1 MRVESKDR
9 LKWSRDMLLIARDK
23 LAIERDR
30 VSHGHAIDLIQ
41 IITMV
46 DAAALIAKEILE
58 EEKGLTRYNE
68 TIERNTK

>member
-1 MRVESKDR
+1 
-9 LKWSRDMLLIARDK
+9 MLLIARDK
-23 LAIERDR
+23 LAVERDR

-58 EEKGLTRYNE
+58 AEKGLTQ
-68 TIERNTK
+68 

>member
-1 MRVESKDR
+1 MQVESKAR
-9 LKWSRDMLLIARDK
+9 LKWGRDILLLARDK

-30 VSHGHAIDLIQ
+30 ATHGRVIDIIQ

-58 EEKGLTRYNE
+58 DNK
-68 TIERNTK
+68 

>member
-1 MRVESKDR
+1 MTIEARDR
-9 LKWSRDMLLIARDK
+9 LRWSRDMLLIASDK

-58 EEKGLTRYNE
+58 DEKQG
-68 TIERNTK
+68 

>member
-1 MRVESKDR
+1 MNIEARNR

-23 LAIERDR
+23 LAVERDR

-58 EEKGLTRYNE
+58 SE
-68 TIERNTK
+68 

>member
-1 MRVESKDR
+1 MTVDTKAR

-58 EEKGLTRYNE
+58 DEKQG
-68 TIERNTK
+68 

>member
-1 MRVESKDR
+1 
-9 LKWSRDMLLIARDK
+9 MLLIARDK

-30 VSHGHAIDLIQ
+30 VSHGHAIDMIQ

-58 EEKGLTRYNE
+58 EEKGLTQ
-68 TIERNTK
+68 

>member
-1 MRVESKDR
+1 MTIEARDR

-23 LAIERDR
+23 LAVERDR

-46 DAAALIAKEILE
+46 DAAALIAKEVLE
-58 EEKGLTRYNE
+58 ADEKQG
-68 TIERNTK
+68 

>member
-1 MRVESKDR
+1 MTIGARDR
-9 LKWSRDMLLIARDK
+9 LRWSRNILLIARDK

-30 VSHGHAIDLIQ
+30 VSHGHAIDMIQ

-58 EEKGLTRYNE
+58 DEKQG
-68 TIERNTK
+68 

>member
-9 LKWSRDMLLIARDK
+9 LKWSRNMLLIARDK

-58 EEKGLTRYNE
+58 DEKQG
-68 TIERNTK
+68 

>member
-58 EEKGLTRYNE
+58 SE
-68 TIERNTK
+68 

>member
-1 MRVESKDR
+1 MTIGARDR

-30 VSHGHAIDLIQ
+30 VSHGHAIDMIQ

-46 DAAALIAKEILE
+46 DAAALICKEIVE
-58 EEKGLTRYNE
+58 SE
-68 TIERNTK
+68 

>member
-58 EEKGLTRYNE
+58 DEKGLTQ
-68 TIERNTK
+68 

>member
-23 LAIERDR
+23 LAVERDR

-58 EEKGLTRYNE
+58 GE
-68 TIERNTK
+68 